1 MTVTIRHPRRGLA
14 LVVAVAVLIIIN
26 LIVVGIV
33 MGGARD
39 HELTVRRM
47 DTIRSF
53 YAAEAGMNMAIREMM
68 NSADEDLDGGT
79 GTISDDGNP
88 SNDPSLGPA
97 QFFVTSTSGS
107 QTTLTSEGR
116 SGNPRRA
123 MESIPK

>member
-1 MTVTIRHPRRGLA
+1 MT
-14 LVVAVAVLIIIN
+14 
-26 LIVVGIV
+26 
-33 MGGARD
+33 
-39 HELTVRRM
+39 
-47 DTIRSF
+47 
-53 YAAEAGMNMAIREMM
+53 MAIREMM

-97 QFFVTSTSGS
+97 QFFVTSTTSGS

-116 SGNPRRA
+116 SGNARRA